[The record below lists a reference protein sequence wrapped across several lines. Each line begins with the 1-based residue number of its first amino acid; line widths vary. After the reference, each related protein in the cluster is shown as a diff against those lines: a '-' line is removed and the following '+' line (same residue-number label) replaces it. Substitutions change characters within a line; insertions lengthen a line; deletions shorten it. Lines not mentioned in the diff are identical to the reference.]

1 MRSFQDGNGD
11 GDLSGL
17 AAWVDHLAGLGLRAV
32 WITPFPLSPMADFGH
47 DVADS
52 SDADPVGFL
61 DIACLKDDARRFPSM
76 RNPRSPIRLC
86 RSGPN
91 AASAGSGR
99 RYR

>member
-1 MRSFQDGNGD
+1 MASAGSEPWWATGLLYEVYMRSFQDGNGD

-17 AAWVDHLAGLGLRAV
+17 AAWGDHLADLGLRAV

-61 DIACLKDDARRFPSM
+61 DIACLKDDARRP
-76 RNPRSPIRLC
+76 PVDAEP
-86 RSGPN
+86 
-91 AASAGSGR
+91 
-99 RYR
+99 